1 MFRCIIPPFKP
12 VKQPAGTTA
21 HTPCPV
27 SKNLLLDNSTS
38 KDSEIMKI
46 ISTIVIIAAF
56 ITLIFC
62 SGCISQ
68 QTVQSPGTQGVTIPE
83 TPVTSV
89 TSLPATL
96 PVLTTK
102 SIPEPAEQTVIDTL
116 PQNVTAL
123 SPANA
128 VDVGIEKD
136 RVYNT
141 ITVTFIGGPGQVI
154 VKNILVRVTT
164 SDGRVEQKNIQI
176 GNQVSTGASV
186 DMKGT
191 RGSDR
196 VEVFVTLGGVIYKL
210 KDENMTYAYY

>member
-1 MFRCIIPPFKP
+1 
-12 VKQPAGTTA
+12 
-21 HTPCPV
+21 
-27 SKNLLLDNSTS
+27 
-38 KDSEIMKI
+38 MKI
-46 ISTIVIIAAF
+46 IPSIVIITAF

-68 QTVQSPGTQGVTIPE
+68 QTAQSPVTQIVTIPP
-83 TPVTSV
+83 TPGTAA

-96 PVLTTK
+96 PVLTTR
-102 SIPEPAEQTVIDTL
+102 SVLEPMGQAVTDSLPE
-116 PQNVTAL
+116 NVTAL

-164 SDGRVEQKNIQI
+164 SDGRVEQKNIQV
-176 GNQVSTGASV
+176 GNQISTGASV

-191 RGSDR
+191 RGPDR
-196 VEVFVTLGGVIYKL
+196 VEVFVTLGGIMYKL
-210 KDENMTYAYY
+210 KDEIMTYAYY